1 MIDWQKRLQKRE
13 ERFAE
18 LDRLKSE
25 FVSTVSHELR
35 TPSAIQQD
43 GQVAINVGDNG
54 RGIPPE
60 DMLANSIATDPGP
73 YRIDLHLLDLRI
85 CIRNNSTSRTC
96 TPTGDETD
104 LLFDAPRSLDASAQS
119 LVQLGVRVKS
129 ELVSKFS

>member
-25 FVSTVSHELR
+25 FVSTVPHELR

-60 DMLANSIATDPGP
+60 DKLANSIATDPGP

-85 CIRNNSTSRTC
+85 CIR
-96 TPTGDETD
+96 
-104 LLFDAPRSLDASAQS
+104 Q
-119 LVQLGVRVKS
+119 
-129 ELVSKFS
+129 